1 MSERLS
7 DDMDTRNYERL
18 AYVADL
24 LELPD
29 PLPATTRL
37 WLRDALQSIISGA
50 DPAAA
55 LGIEAKAAR
64 QARNDIIRDNAPC
77 LAWSN
82 SGRARILAEQAQR
95 LHRGR
100 RTELAWLAR
109 ADRLHRLP
117 ETVRA
122 YMYILK
128 R

>member
-1 MSERLS
+1 MSEQLP
-7 DDMDTRNYERL
+7 DDMESRNYERL
-18 AYVADL
+18 AYAADL

-37 WLRDALQSIISGA
+37 WLRDALQAILSGA

-55 LGIEAKAAR
+55 LGIDTQAAR
-64 QARNDIIRDNAPC
+64 AARDAIIKDHAPT
-77 LAWSN
+77 LAWSH
-82 SGRARILAEQAQR
+82 SGQARILATEARQ

-100 RTELAWLAR
+100 RSEFSWLAR

-117 ETVRA
+117 ETERA
-122 YMYILK
+122 YHYILK

>member
-1 MSERLS
+1 MDPRHS
-7 DDMDTRNYERL
+7 DRL
-18 AYVADL
+18 AYIVDL

-37 WLRDALQSIISGA
+37 WLRDALQSILAGA

-55 LGIEAKAAR
+55 LGIEGKAAR
-64 QARNDIIRDNAPC
+64 QARNDIIRDHAES

-117 ETVRA
+117 ETERA

>member
-1 MSERLS
+1 MSERIS
-7 DDMDTRNYERL
+7 DDMGTRNYERL

-29 PLPATTRL
+29 PLPDSTRL
-37 WLRDALQSIISGA
+37 WLRDALQSILSGA

-64 QARNDIIRDNAPC
+64 QARNDIIRDHAAS

-109 ADRLHRLP
+109 ADRICRLP
-117 ETVRA
+117 ESIRQ
-122 YMYILK
+122 YHHILQ
-128 R
+128 